1 MSDEIVIR
9 RAETPADYRACQE
22 AQRLAWGIT
31 EDGYLVPVATLVGAQ
46 HHGGLVLGAF
56 LPDGR
61 AAALSFAF
69 LGRID
74 GRFCL
79 YSQLTGVIPE
89 YQGRGLGLDLKL
101 AQRAYAQGQG
111 IGLLAWSFDPM
122 QAGNANF
129 NLGKLGATVGRHV
142 ADMYGPRTDALNA
155 GIPTDR
161 LIAEWSTQGIF
172 KPGPVDRPLP
182 DAPRR
187 IKVFVGEDGLLRPD
201 GLEPTTSANMLIEI
215 PEEIGVLRRDHP
227 ELASEWQLAV
237 REAFSRAFA
246 DSYRAVGFG
255 RTTEDGRRRNFY
267 LLTRPEPSKV
277 DRAPGSHNS
286 GED

>member
-1 MSDEIVIR
+1 MSEEPIIR
-9 RAETPADYRACQE
+9 RAETPADFRACQE

-31 EDGYLVPVATLVGAQ
+31 EDSYLVPVATLVGAQ

-56 LPDGR
+56 LADGR
-61 AAALSFAF
+61 ALAVSFAF

-74 GRFCL
+74 GRPCL

-89 YQGRGLGLDLKL
+89 AQGRGLGLALKL
-101 AQRAYAQGQG
+101 AQRAYAQEQG
-111 IGLLAWSFDPM
+111 VGLLAWSFDPM
-122 QAGNANF
+122 QAGNAHF
-129 NLGKLGATVGRHV
+129 NLGKLGATAGRFV

-161 LIAEWSTQGIF
+161 LIAEWSTHGDF
-172 KPGPVDRPLP
+172 EPGPPHRPLP

-187 IKVFVGEDGLLRPD
+187 INVSRGIDGRLHPD
-201 GLEPTTSANMLIEI
+201 GLDPSTAQTLLIEI
-215 PEEIGVLRRDHP
+215 PDEIGRLRRDDP
-227 ELASEWQLAV
+227 ALASEWQLSV
-237 REAFSRAFA
+237 REAFTRAFA

-255 RTTEDGRRRNFY
+255 RLEEDGRRRHFY
-267 LLTRPEPSKV
+267 VVTRPEQAKV
-277 DRAPGSHNS
+277 VRTPGSHDA